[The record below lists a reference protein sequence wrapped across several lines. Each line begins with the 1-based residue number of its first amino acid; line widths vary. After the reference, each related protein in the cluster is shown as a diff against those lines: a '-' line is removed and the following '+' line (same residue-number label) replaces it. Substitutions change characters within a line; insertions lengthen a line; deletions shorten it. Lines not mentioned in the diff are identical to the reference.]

1 MARPLRYSLRALGGT
16 MGAQWERERRDT
28 LFLMLPVLVSV
39 LPHLPHVPVWAG
51 IAFLVLFGWRFALV
65 LSGRWL
71 PRASVRWVAAIGC
84 CAAVYA
90 QYGTLFGREPG
101 VVLLVLF
108 LGVKLMEMQARRDL
122 FVVIFLCFFLLL
134 TAFFHSQSIVTAAV
148 VVVALHGL
156 LAAMLTMQY
165 RRGEA
170 AIGTRLRLVGSMLAQ
185 ALPLALV
192 AFLLFP
198 RAGSPLWGTGTDASR
213 ATTGL
218 SDSMTIGNITRLGES
233 EEIAFRVQFDGEAP
247 PNGLMYWRGPVFGD
261 FDGES
266 WRAIAVR
273 GTLAPP
279 RIDYGDDDA
288 RRFAYTVTLEPSGRD
303 WLFALEM
310 PLEADAGRHGT
321 ALRVPDLQL
330 VATMPVRERLRYRV
344 VSQTA
349 FRIGADERPES
360 LRPWRALPP
369 GFNPRTLDLAT
380 RWRESGESGESGG
393 DAALVARALA
403 LFREQPFRYTLEPPP
418 LGEDSIDEFLF
429 ETRAGFCEHYASA
442 FVVLMRA
449 LSIPARIVTG
459 YQGGER
465 NPVDGYWLVRQADA
479 HAWAEVWLAGRG
491 WVRVDPTAA
500 VDPARIE
507 HGRRLARAASAFD
520 GSGPALAWLHRVRHG
535 FEAIGNAWNQW
546 VLQYDRGRQRSLLA
560 RIGIDA
566 GERTRLA
573 ALLAVVLA
581 TMIAG
586 AALLTLRPRVARTP
600 LERCWD
606 EFCARLSAVGL
617 GRMLHE
623 TPSRYLARIERA
635 LDDGSVEKAR
645 RIVATYE
652 HLRYA
657 AVEPDRDAVRNLRLA
672 VQAFQP

>member
-1 MARPLRYSLRALGGT
+1 MTRPLRYSLAALGGA

-28 LFLMLPVLVSV
+28 LFLMLPVLASV
-39 LPHLPHVPVWAG
+39 LPHLPHIPAWAG
-51 IAFLVLFGWRFALV
+51 IAFGVLFGWRFALV

-90 QYGTLFGREPG
+90 QFGTLFGREPG

-134 TAFFHSQSIVTAAV
+134 TAFFHSQSIATAAV
-148 VVVALHGL
+148 VLVALHGL

-165 RRGEA
+165 RRAEA
-170 AIGTRLRLVGSMLAQ
+170 SIAARSKLVGSMLAQ

-192 AFLLFP
+192 AFVLFP
-198 RAGSPLWGTGTDASR
+198 RAGAPLWGTSTDANR

-218 SDSMTIGNITRLGES
+218 SDSMTIGNIAQLGES
-233 EEIAFRVQFDGEAP
+233 EAIAFRVQFDGPTP
-247 PNGLMYWRGPVFGD
+247 PNALLYWRGPVFGD
-261 FDGES
+261 FDGRT
-266 WRAIAVR
+266 WRA
-273 GTLAPP
+273 LAAP
-279 RIDYGDDDA
+279 RRLGAA
-288 RRFAYTVTLEPSGRD
+288 RIEAADEPSQRFSYEVTLEPSGRD

-310 PLEADAGRHGT
+310 PLQADAGRYGA
-321 ALRVPDLQL
+321 ALRLPDLQL
-330 VATMPVRERLRYRV
+330 VASAPLHERIRYRV
-344 VSQTA
+344 ISQA
-349 FRIGADERPES
+349 SFRIGVDENAES
-360 LRPWRALPP
+360 LRPWLALPA
-369 GFNPRTLDLAT
+369 GFDPRAHALAS
-380 RWRESGESGESGG
+380 RWRATG
-393 DAALVARALA
+393 DGPEALVARALA
-403 LFREQPFRYTLEPPP
+403 MFREQPFRYTLEPPP
-418 LGEDSIDEFLF
+418 LGRDGIDDFLF

-449 LSIPARIVTG
+449 MSIPARIVTG

-465 NPVDGYWLVRQADA
+465 NPIDDFWLVRQADA

-507 HGRRLARAASAFD
+507 HGRRLAPGASAQAAD
-520 GSGPALAWLHRVRHG
+520 GSAFAWLHRMRFG

-546 VLQYDRGRQRSLLA
+546 VLQYDGSRQRSLLSK
-560 RIGIDA
+560 IGIDA
-566 GERTRLA
+566 GGTRLA

-581 TMIAG
+581 AMIAG
-586 AALLTLRPRVARTP
+586 AALLTLRPRVVRTP

-606 EFCARLSAVGL
+606 EFCARLSAIGL
-617 GRMLHE
+617 GRMPHE
-623 TPSRYLARIERA
+623 TPSSFLARIERA
-635 LDDGSVEKAR
+635 LDDEPLTQAR

-652 HLRYA
+652 RLRYEV
-657 AVEPDRDAVRNLRLA
+657 VEPDREAVRNLRLA

>member
-1 MARPLRYSLRALGGT
+1 MARPLRYSLRALGGAL
-16 MGAQWERERRDT
+16 GAQWERERRDT

-39 LPHLPHVPVWAG
+39 LPHLPYLPAWASV
-51 IAFLVLFGWRFALV
+51 AFAVLFGWRFALV

-71 PRASVRWVAAIGC
+71 PRAAVRWVAAIGC
-84 CAAVYA
+84 CAGVYA

-134 TAFFHSQSIVTAAV
+134 TAFFHSQSITTAAV
-148 VVVALHGL
+148 VLVALYGL

-165 RRGEA
+165 RRTEA
-170 AIGTRLRLVGSMLAQ
+170 SIAARSRLVGSMLAQ

-198 RAGSPLWGTGTDASR
+198 RAGSPLWGTGTDESR

-218 SDSMTIGNITRLGES
+218 SDSMTVGNIAQLGES
-233 EEIAFRVQFDGEAP
+233 DAIAFRVRFDGEVP
-247 PNGLMYWRGPVFGD
+247 PNPLLYWRGPVFGD
-261 FDGES
+261 FDGRT
-266 WRAIAVR
+266 WRA
-273 GTLAPP
+273 LAAP
-279 RIDYGDDDA
+279 RRLGAPQIEPADDPA
-288 RRFAYTVTLEPSGRD
+288 HRFSYDVTLEPSGRD

-310 PLEADAGRHGT
+310 PIEADAGRHHAG
-321 ALRVPDLQL
+321 LRLPDLQL
-330 VATMPVRERLRYRV
+330 VASAPLHERIRYRV
-344 VSQTA
+344 VSQTR
-349 FRIGADERPES
+349 FRIGADESDES
-360 LRPWRALPP
+360 LRPWLALPA
-369 GFNPRTLDLAT
+369 GFDPRTIALAS
-380 RWRESGESGESGG
+380 RWRSTGEQPP
-393 DAALVARALA
+393 ALVARALA
-403 LFREQPFRYTLEPPP
+403 MFREQPFRYTLEPPP
-418 LGEDSIDEFLF
+418 VGADGVDDFLF

-507 HGRRLARAASAFD
+507 RGRRLVAAASTDA
-520 GSGPALAWLHRVRHG
+520 SGASVLPWLRRVRFG

-546 VLQYDRGRQRSLLA
+546 VLQYDRGRQQSLLSKF
-560 RIGIDA
+560 GIDA

-573 ALLAVVLA
+573 ALLAVVLGA
-581 TMIAG
+581 MIVG
-586 AALLTLRPRVARTP
+586 AALLTLRPRVVRTP

-606 EFCARLSAVGL
+606 EFCARLSSIGL

-635 LDDGSVEKAR
+635 LGDESVMRAR

-652 HLRYA
+652 RLRYE
-657 AVEPDRDAVRNLRLA
+657 AVEPDREAVRNLRLA

>member
-1 MARPLRYSLRALGGT
+1 

-39 LPHLPHVPVWAG
+39 LPHLAHIPVWAG
-51 IAFLVLFGWRFALV
+51 ITFAVFFGWRFALV

-71 PRASVRWVAAIGC
+71 PRASVRWVATLGC

-101 VVLLVLF
+101 VVLLILF

-134 TAFFHSQSIVTAAV
+134 TAFLHSQSIATAAV
-148 VVVALHGL
+148 VIVAFYGL

-165 RRGEA
+165 RKGEA
-170 AIGTRLRLVGSMLAQ
+170 PIGARLRTSASMIAQ
-185 ALPLALV
+185 AAPLALV

-198 RAGSPLWGTGTDASR
+198 RAGTPLWGAATDPGH

-218 SDSMTIGNITRLGES
+218 SDSLSIGNIAHLAES
-233 EEIAFRVQFDGEAP
+233 DAIAFRVRFEGEAP
-247 PNGLMYWRGPVFGD
+247 PPALLYWRGPAFGA
-261 FDGES
+261 FDGTS
-266 WRAIAVR
+266 WRP
-273 GTLAPP
+273 LEAPRRLRAP
-279 RIDYGDDDA
+279 RVEYARDDST
-288 RRFAYTVTLEPSGRD
+288 RFAYSVTLERTGRN

-310 PLEADAGRHGT
+310 PLEVDAGRYR
-321 ALRVPDLQL
+321 AMLQAPDLQL
-330 VATMPVRERLRYRV
+330 VTSTAVHERLRYRV

-349 FRIGADERPES
+349 FRIGADESAER
-360 LRPWRALPP
+360 LAPWLALPD
-369 GFNPRTLDLAT
+369 GYAPRTRRIAA
-380 RWRESGESGESGG
+380 RWRQTNA
-393 DAALVARALA
+393 DAPALVARALGW
-403 LFREQPFRYTLEPPP
+403 FREQPFRYTLEPPP
-418 LGEDSIDEFLF
+418 LGADSVDEFLF
-429 ETRAGFCEHYASA
+429 DTRAGFCEHYAAA

-449 LSIPARIVTG
+449 MSIPARIVTG

-465 NPVDGYWLVRQADA
+465 NPVDGFWLVRQADA

-507 HGRRLARAASAFD
+507 HGRRASVRAGDASSAEAAFE
-520 GSGPALAWLHRVRHG
+520 WLYRLRYRFG
-535 FEAIGNAWNQW
+535 AIGNAWNQW
-546 VLQYDRGRQRSLLA
+546 VLHYDRSRQQSLLA
-560 RIGIDA
+560 RIGFDA
-566 GERTRLA
+566 GERMRLA
-573 ALLAVVLA
+573 ALFAVVLGA
-581 TMIAG
+581 MIVG
-586 AALLTLRPRVARTP
+586 AALLTLRPRTVRTP

-617 GRMLHE
+617 ARGLHE

-635 LDDGSVEKAR
+635 LDDESTGRAR

-657 AVEPDRDAVRNLRLA
+657 VVEPDREAVRNLRLA

>member
-1 MARPLRYSLRALGGT
+1 MARPLRYSLAALGGA
-16 MGAQWERERRDT
+16 MGAQWERERRET
-28 LFLMLPVLVSV
+28 LFLMLPVLASV
-39 LPHLPHVPVWAG
+39 LPHLPHIPAWAG
-51 IAFLVLFGWRFALV
+51 IAFAVLFGWRFALV

-122 FVVIFLCFFLLL
+122 FVVISLCFFLLL
-134 TAFFHSQSIVTAAV
+134 TAFFHSQSIATAAAV
-148 VVVALHGL
+148 LVALYGL

-165 RRGEA
+165 RRAEA
-170 AIGTRLRLVGSMLAQ
+170 SIAARSKLVGAMLGQ

-192 AFLLFP
+192 AFVLFP
-198 RAGSPLWGTGTDASR
+198 RPGAPLWGTSTDAAR

-218 SDSMTIGNITRLGES
+218 SDSMTVGNIAQLGES
-233 EEIAFRVQFDGEAP
+233 DAIAFRVQFDGPTP
-247 PNGLMYWRGPVFGD
+247 PNPLLYWRGPVFGD
-261 FDGES
+261 FDGQT
-266 WRAIAVR
+266 WRP
-273 GTLAPP
+273 LAAP
-279 RIDYGDDDA
+279 RRLGAA
-288 RRFAYTVTLEPSGRD
+288 RIEAADEPSQRFSYEVTLEPSGRD

-310 PLEADAGRHGT
+310 PVQADAGRHG
-321 ALRVPDLQL
+321 ASLRLPDLQL
-330 VATMPVRERLRYRV
+330 VASAPMHERIRYRV
-344 VSQTA
+344 VSQA
-349 FRIGADERPES
+349 SFRIGVDESTES
-360 LRPWRALPP
+360 LRPWLELPA
-369 GFNPRTLDLAT
+369 GFDPRTIALAS
-380 RWRESGESGESGG
+380 RWRAADDRPE
-393 DAALVARALA
+393 ALVARALA
-403 LFREQPFRYTLEPPP
+403 MFREQPFRYTLEPPL
-418 LGEDSIDEFLF
+418 LGPDGIDDFLF

-449 LSIPARIVTG
+449 MSIPARIVTG

-507 HGRRLARAASAFD
+507 HGRRLAARAASDTAGASAF
-520 GSGPALAWLHRVRHG
+520 AWLHRARFG

-546 VLQYDRGRQRSLLA
+546 VLQYDEGRQRSLLSKF
-560 RIGIDA
+560 GIDA
-566 GERTRLA
+566 GGTRLA

-581 TMIAG
+581 AMIVG
-586 AALLTLRPRVARTP
+586 AALLTLRPRVVRTP

-606 EFCARLSAVGL
+606 EFCARLSAIGL
-617 GRMLHE
+617 GRMAHE
-623 TPSRYLARIERA
+623 TPARFLARVERA
-635 LDDGSVEKAR
+635 LGDESLTQAR

-652 HLRYA
+652 RLRYEV
-657 AVEPDRDAVRNLRLA
+657 VEPDREAVRNLRLA

>member
-1 MARPLRYSLRALGGT
+1 MARPLRYSLLALGGAL
-16 MGAQWERERRDT
+16 GAQWERDRRDT
-28 LFLMLPVLVSV
+28 LFLMLPVLASV
-39 LPHLPHVPVWAG
+39 LPHLPHIPAWAG
-51 IAFLVLFGWRFALV
+51 IAFAVLFGWRLALV

-134 TAFFHSQSIVTAAV
+134 TAFFHSQSIATAAV
-148 VVVALHGL
+148 VFVALYGL
-156 LAAMLTMQY
+156 LTAMLTMQY
-165 RRGEA
+165 RRAEA
-170 AIGTRLRLVGSMLAQ
+170 SIAARAKLVGSMLAQ
-185 ALPLALV
+185 AMPLAIV

-198 RAGSPLWGTGTDASR
+198 RAGAPLWGTSTDASR

-218 SDSMTIGNITRLGES
+218 SDSMTVGNIAQLGES
-233 EEIAFRVQFDGEAP
+233 DAIAFRVQFDGPTP
-247 PNGLMYWRGPVFGD
+247 PNALLYWRGPVFGD
-261 FDGES
+261 FDGRT
-266 WRAIAVR
+266 WRA
-273 GTLAPP
+273 LAAPHRLGAA
-279 RIDYGDDDA
+279 RIEAADDPSQ
-288 RRFAYTVTLEPSGRD
+288 RFSYEVTLEPSGRD

-310 PLEADAGRHGT
+310 PVQADAGRRGA
-321 ALRVPDLQL
+321 ALRLPDLQL
-330 VATMPVRERLRYRV
+330 VASAPIDERIRYRV
-344 VSQTA
+344 VSQTS
-349 FRIGADERPES
+349 FRVGVDESAQS
-360 LRPWRALPP
+360 LRPWLALPA
-369 GFNPRTLDLAT
+369 GFDPRTIALASS
-380 RWRESGESGESGG
+380 WRNTG
-393 DAALVARALA
+393 DGPEALVARALMM
-403 LFREQPFRYTLEPPP
+403 FRQQPFRYTLEPPP
-418 LGEDSIDEFLF
+418 LGADGVDDFLF

-449 LSIPARIVTG
+449 MAIPARIVTG

-507 HGRRLARAASAFD
+507 RGRRVAAGAGAGAAGAS
-520 GSGPALAWLHRVRHG
+520 ALAWLHRVRFG

-546 VLQYDRGRQRSLLA
+546 VLQYDGTLQRSLLSKL
-560 RIGIDA
+560 GIDA
-566 GERTRLA
+566 AGTRLA

-581 TMIAG
+581 AMIVG
-586 AALLTLRPRVARTP
+586 AALLTLRPRVVRTP
-600 LERCWD
+600 LEHCWD
-606 EFCARLSAVGL
+606 EFCARLSAIGL
-617 GRMLHE
+617 GRMAHE
-623 TPSRYLARIERA
+623 TPSRFLARIERA
-635 LDDGSVEKAR
+635 LDDESLMQAR

-652 HLRYA
+652 RLRYEVA
-657 AVEPDRDAVRNLRLA
+657 EPEREAVRNLRLA

>member
-1 MARPLRYSLRALGGT
+1 MARPLRYSLRALGGA

-28 LFLMLPVLVSV
+28 LFLMVPVLASV
-39 LPHLPHVPVWAG
+39 LPHLPHIPAWAG
-51 IAFLVLFGWRFALV
+51 LAFAVLFGWRFALV

-84 CAAVYA
+84 CTAVYA

-134 TAFFHSQSIVTAAV
+134 TTFFHSQSIATAAV
-148 VVVALHGL
+148 VVVALYGL

-165 RRGEA
+165 RRTEA
-170 AIGTRLRLVGSMLAQ
+170 SIATRMRVVASMVAQ

-198 RAGSPLWGTGTDASR
+198 RAGTPLWGTGADESR

-218 SDSMTIGNITRLGES
+218 SDSMTIGNIAQLGES
-233 EEIAFRVQFDGEAP
+233 DAIAFRVQFEGATP
-247 PNGLMYWRGPVFGD
+247 PNALLYWRGPVFGD
-261 FDGES
+261 FDGRT
-266 WRAIAVR
+266 WRA
-273 GTLAPP
+273 LAAP
-279 RIDYGDDDA
+279 RRLASPQIEPADDA
-288 RRFAYTVTLEPSGRD
+288 AHRFSYDVTLEPSGRD

-310 PLEADAGRHGT
+310 PIEADAGRYRP
-321 ALRVPDLQL
+321 ALRLPDLQL
-330 VATMPVRERLRYRV
+330 VASAPVHERIRYRV
-344 VSQTA
+344 VSQAT
-349 FRIGADERPES
+349 FRIGVDESADN
-360 LRPWRALPP
+360 LRPWLALPA
-369 GFNPRTLDLAT
+369 GFEPRTIALAS
-380 RWRESGESGESGG
+380 RWRSSGDEP
-393 DAALVARALA
+393 AALVERALA
-403 LFREQPFRYTLEPPP
+403 MFRDQPFRYTLEPPP
-418 LGEDSIDEFLF
+418 LGPDAVDDFLF

-449 LSIPARIVTG
+449 MSIPARIVTG

-491 WVRVDPTAA
+491 WVRVDPTGA

-507 HGRRLARAASAFD
+507 HGRRLGGGFAAAAARASAL
-520 GSGPALAWLHRVRHG
+520 PWLHRIRFG

-546 VLQYDRGRQRSLLA
+546 VLQYDRGRQQSLLSKLGVDV
-560 RIGIDA
+560 REG
-566 GERTRLA
+566 TQLA
-573 ALLAVVLA
+573 ALLAAVLG
-581 TMIAG
+581 TMIVA
-586 AALLTLRPRVARTP
+586 AALLTLRPRVVRTP

-606 EFCARLSAVGL
+606 EFCARLSAIGL

-635 LDDGSVEKAR
+635 LGDDAVMQAR
-645 RIVATYE
+645 RIVTTYE
-652 HLRYA
+652 RLRYEV
-657 AVEPDRDAVRNLRLA
+657 VEPDREAVRNLRLA

>member
-1 MARPLRYSLRALGGT
+1 MARPLRYSLRALSGA

-39 LPHLPHVPVWAG
+39 LPHLPHLPVWAG
-51 IAFLVLFGWRFALV
+51 ITFAVLFGWRFALV

-71 PRASVRWVAAIGC
+71 PRASVRWVAALGC

-134 TAFFHSQSIVTAAV
+134 TAFFHSQSIATAAV

-165 RRGEA
+165 RRAEA
-170 AIGTRLRLVGSMLAQ
+170 PIVARAKLAASMLAQ

-198 RAGSPLWGTGTDASR
+198 RAGAPLWGTATDASR

-218 SDSMTIGNITRLGES
+218 SDSMTIGDIARLGES
-233 EEIAFRVQFDGEAP
+233 EAIAFRVRFDGATP
-247 PNGLMYWRGPVFGD
+247 PSALLYWRGPVFGD
-261 FDGES
+261 FDGRT
-266 WRAIAVR
+266 WHA
-273 GTLAPP
+273 LAAP
-279 RIDYGDDDA
+279 RRLGAPGIEPADDPA
-288 RRFAYTVTLEPSGRD
+288 HRFAYEVTLEASGRD

-310 PLEADAGRHGT
+310 PVEADAGPHGA
-321 ALRVPDLQL
+321 ALRLPDLQL
-330 VATMPVRERLRYRV
+330 VASRPLHERIRYRV
-344 VSQTA
+344 VSQA
-349 FRIGADERPES
+349 NFRIGTNESAES
-360 LRPWRALPP
+360 LRPWLALPA
-369 GFNPRTLDLAT
+369 GFEPRTIELAS
-380 RWRESGESGESGG
+380 RWRRSG
-393 DAALVARALA
+393 DDPQALVARALA
-403 LFREQPFRYTLEPPP
+403 MFREQPFRYTLEPPP
-418 LGEDSIDEFLF
+418 LGVDAVDEFLF
-429 ETRAGFCEHYASA
+429 DTRAGFCEHYASA

-449 LSIPARIVTG
+449 MAIPARIVTG

-507 HGRRLARAASAFD
+507 HGRRLAGAVSAD
-520 GSGPALAWLHRVRHG
+520 DALGGLPSWLHGIRFR

-546 VLQYDRGRQRSLLA
+546 VLQYDGARQRSLLA
-560 RIGIDA
+560 KLGVDA
-566 GERTRLA
+566 GERMRLA
-573 ALLAVVLA
+573 ALLAVVLGA
-581 TMIAG
+581 MIVA
-586 AALLTLRPRVARTP
+586 AALLTLRPRVVRTP

-606 EFCARLSAVGL
+606 EFCARLSAIGL
-617 GRMLHE
+617 GRMPHE
-623 TPSRYLARIERA
+623 TPACYLARIERA
-635 LDDGSVEKAR
+635 LDDESLVRAR

-652 HLRYA
+652 RLRYA
-657 AVEPDRDAVRNLRLA
+657 VLEPEREAVRNLRLA

>member
-1 MARPLRYSLRALGGT
+1 MARPLRYSLLALGGAL
-16 MGAQWERERRDT
+16 GAQWERDRRDT
-28 LFLMLPVLVSV
+28 LFLMLPVLASV
-39 LPHLPHVPVWAG
+39 LPHLPHIPAWAG
-51 IAFLVLFGWRFALV
+51 IAFAVLFGWRFALV

-134 TAFFHSQSIVTAAV
+134 TAFFHSQSIATAAV
-148 VVVALHGL
+148 VFVALYGL
-156 LAAMLTMQY
+156 LTAMLTMQY
-165 RRGEA
+165 RRAEA
-170 AIGTRLRLVGSMLAQ
+170 SIAARAKLVGSMLAQ
-185 ALPLALV
+185 AMPLAIV

-198 RAGSPLWGTGTDASR
+198 RAGAPLWGTSTDASR

-218 SDSMTIGNITRLGES
+218 SDSMTAGNIAQLGES
-233 EEIAFRVQFDGEAP
+233 DAIAFRVQFDGPTP
-247 PNGLMYWRGPVFGD
+247 PNALLYWRGPVFGD
-261 FDGES
+261 FDGRT
-266 WRAIAVR
+266 WRA
-273 GTLAPP
+273 LAAPHRLGAA
-279 RIDYGDDDA
+279 RIDAADDPSK
-288 RRFAYTVTLEPSGRD
+288 RFSYEVTLEPSGRD

-310 PLEADAGRHGT
+310 PVQADAGRRGA
-321 ALRVPDLQL
+321 ALRLPDLQL
-330 VATMPVRERLRYRV
+330 VASAPVDERIRYRV
-344 VSQTA
+344 VSQTR
-349 FRIGADERPES
+349 FRVGVDENADS
-360 LRPWRALPP
+360 LRPWLALPA
-369 GFNPRTLDLAT
+369 GFDPRTIALASS
-380 RWRESGESGESGG
+380 WRSSGDGPE
-393 DAALVARALA
+393 ALVARALTM
-403 LFREQPFRYTLEPPP
+403 FRQQPFRYTLEPPP
-418 LGEDSIDEFLF
+418 LGADGVDDFLF

-449 LSIPARIVTG
+449 MAIPARIVTG

-507 HGRRLARAASAFD
+507 HGRRVAAGAGDAAGASALD
-520 GSGPALAWLHRVRHG
+520 WLHRARFG

-546 VLQYDRGRQRSLLA
+546 VLQYDGTRQRSLLSKL
-560 RIGIDA
+560 GIDA
-566 GERTRLA
+566 RGTRLA

-581 TMIAG
+581 AMIVG
-586 AALLTLRPRVARTP
+586 AALLTLRPRVVRTP

-606 EFCARLSAVGL
+606 EFCARLSAIGL
-617 GRMLHE
+617 GRMAHE
-623 TPSRYLARIERA
+623 TPSRFLARIERA
-635 LDDGSVEKAR
+635 LDDESLTQAR

-652 HLRYA
+652 RLRYEVA
-657 AVEPDRDAVRNLRLA
+657 EPGREAVRNLRLA

>member
-1 MARPLRYSLRALGGT
+1 MARPLRYSLRALAGT

-39 LPHLPHVPVWAG
+39 LPHLPHLPAWAG
-51 IAFLVLFGWRFALV
+51 VAFGVLFAWRFALV

-134 TAFFHSQSIVTAAV
+134 TAFFHSQSIATAAV
-148 VVVALHGL
+148 VVAALYGL

-170 AIGTRLRLVGSMLAQ
+170 PIGARLRLVGSMLAQ

-198 RAGSPLWGTGTDASR
+198 RAGSPLWGMSTDASR

-218 SDSMTIGNITRLGES
+218 SDSMTVGNIARLGES
-233 EEIAFRVQFDGEAP
+233 DAIAFRVQFEGERP
-247 PNGLMYWRGPVFGD
+247 PNATLYWRGPVFGA
-261 FDGES
+261 FDGAS
-266 WRAIAVR
+266 WRALGVHR
-273 GTLAPP
+273 RLDPP
-279 RIDYGDDDA
+279 RIEYAGGQA
-288 RRFAYTVTLEPSGRD
+288 GRFAYSVTLEPSGRD

-310 PLEADAGRHGT
+310 PLEADAGRY
-321 ALRVPDLQL
+321 AAQLRLPDLQL
-330 VATMPVRERLRYRV
+330 VASTPVHERLQYRV

-349 FRIGADERPES
+349 FRIGADETADA
-360 LRPWRALPP
+360 LRPWLALPE
-369 GFNPRTLDLAT
+369 GFNPRTRALAA
-380 RWRESGESGESGG
+380 RWRETAP
-393 DAALVARALA
+393 DAEAIVARALA
-403 LFREQPFRYTLEPPP
+403 LFREQPFRYTLEPPL
-418 LGEDSIDEFLF
+418 LGTDSVDEFLF

-442 FVVLMRA
+442 FAVLMRA
-449 LSIPARIVTG
+449 ASIPARIVTG

-507 HGRRLARAASAFD
+507 RGRRLAADASANSAT
-520 GSGPALAWLHRVRHG
+520 GSAIEWLHRLRYG

-546 VLQYDRGRQRSLLA
+546 VLQYDRSRQRSLLA
-560 RIGIDA
+560 RLGIDA

-573 ALLAVVLA
+573 ALLAVVLGA
-581 TMIAG
+581 MIAV
-586 AALLTLRPRVARTP
+586 AALLTLRPRLVRTP

-606 EFCARLSAVGL
+606 DFCARLSAVGL
-617 GRMLHE
+617 ARMLHE

-635 LDDGSVEKAR
+635 LDDEAVGQAR

-652 HLRYA
+652 RLRYE
-657 AVEPDRDAVRNLRLA
+657 VEEPERNAVRNLRLA

>member
-1 MARPLRYSLRALGGT
+1 MARPLRYSLLALGGAL
-16 MGAQWERERRDT
+16 GAQWERDRRDT
-28 LFLMLPVLVSV
+28 LFLMLPVLASV
-39 LPHLPHVPVWAG
+39 LPHLPHIPAWAG
-51 IAFLVLFGWRFALV
+51 IAFAVLFGWRLALV

-134 TAFFHSQSIVTAAV
+134 TAFFHSQSIATAAV
-148 VVVALHGL
+148 VFVALYGL
-156 LAAMLTMQY
+156 LTAMLTMQY
-165 RRGEA
+165 RRAEA
-170 AIGTRLRLVGSMLAQ
+170 SIAARAKLVGSMLAQ
-185 ALPLALV
+185 AMPLAIV

-198 RAGSPLWGTGTDASR
+198 RAGAPLWGTSTDASR

-218 SDSMTIGNITRLGES
+218 SDSMTVGNIAQLGES
-233 EEIAFRVQFDGEAP
+233 DAIAFRVQFDGPTP
-247 PNGLMYWRGPVFGD
+247 PNALLYWRGPVFGD
-261 FDGES
+261 FDGRT
-266 WRAIAVR
+266 WRA
-273 GTLAPP
+273 LAAPHRLGAA
-279 RIDYGDDDA
+279 RIEAADDPSQ
-288 RRFAYTVTLEPSGRD
+288 RFSYEVTLEPSGRD

-310 PLEADAGRHGT
+310 PVQADAGRRGA
-321 ALRVPDLQL
+321 ALRLPDLQL
-330 VATMPVRERLRYRV
+330 VASAPIDERIRYRV
-344 VSQTA
+344 VSQTS
-349 FRIGADERPES
+349 FRVGVDESAQS
-360 LRPWRALPP
+360 LRPWLALPA
-369 GFNPRTLDLAT
+369 GFDPRTIALASS
-380 RWRESGESGESGG
+380 WRNTG
-393 DAALVARALA
+393 DGPEALV
-403 LFREQPFRYTLEPPP
+403 
-418 LGEDSIDEFLF
+418 F

-449 LSIPARIVTG
+449 MAIPARIVTG

-507 HGRRLARAASAFD
+507 RGRRVAAGAGAGAAGAS
-520 GSGPALAWLHRVRHG
+520 ALAWLHRVRFG

-546 VLQYDRGRQRSLLA
+546 VLQYDGNRQRSLLSKL
-560 RIGIDA
+560 GIDA
-566 GERTRLA
+566 AGTRLA

-581 TMIAG
+581 AMIVG
-586 AALLTLRPRVARTP
+586 AALLTLRPRVVRTP

-606 EFCARLSAVGL
+606 EFCARLSAIGL
-617 GRMLHE
+617 GRMAHE
-623 TPSRYLARIERA
+623 TPSRFLARIERA
-635 LDDGSVEKAR
+635 LDDESLMQAR

-652 HLRYA
+652 RLRYEVA
-657 AVEPDRDAVRNLRLA
+657 EPEREAVRNLRLA

>member
-1 MARPLRYSLRALGGT
+1 MARPLRYSLLALGGAL
-16 MGAQWERERRDT
+16 GAQWERDRRDT
-28 LFLMLPVLVSV
+28 LFLMLPVLASV
-39 LPHLPHVPVWAG
+39 LPHLPHIPAWAG
-51 IAFLVLFGWRFALV
+51 IAFAVLFGWRLALV

-134 TAFFHSQSIVTAAV
+134 TAFFHSQSIATAAV
-148 VVVALHGL
+148 VFVALYGL
-156 LAAMLTMQY
+156 LTAMLTMQY
-165 RRGEA
+165 RRAEA
-170 AIGTRLRLVGSMLAQ
+170 SIAARAKLVGSMLAQ
-185 ALPLALV
+185 AMPLAIV

-198 RAGSPLWGTGTDASR
+198 RAGAPLWGTSTDASR

-218 SDSMTIGNITRLGES
+218 SDSMTVGNIAQLGES
-233 EEIAFRVQFDGEAP
+233 DAIAFRVQFDGPTP
-247 PNGLMYWRGPVFGD
+247 PNALLYWRGPVFGD
-261 FDGES
+261 FDGRT
-266 WRAIAVR
+266 WRA
-273 GTLAPP
+273 LATPHRLGAA
-279 RIDYGDDDA
+279 RIEAADDPSQ
-288 RRFAYTVTLEPSGRD
+288 RFSYEVTLEPSGRD

-310 PLEADAGRHGT
+310 PVQADAGRRGA
-321 ALRVPDLQL
+321 ALRLPDLQL
-330 VATMPVRERLRYRV
+330 VASAPIDERIRYRV
-344 VSQTA
+344 VSQTS
-349 FRIGADERPES
+349 FRVGVDES
-360 LRPWRALPP
+360 AQNLRPWLALPA
-369 GFNPRTLDLAT
+369 GFDPRTIALASS
-380 RWRESGESGESGG
+380 WRDTG
-393 DAALVARALA
+393 DGPEALVARALMM
-403 LFREQPFRYTLEPPP
+403 FRQQPFRYTLEPPP
-418 LGEDSIDEFLF
+418 LGADGVDDFLF

-449 LSIPARIVTG
+449 MAIPARIVTG

-507 HGRRLARAASAFD
+507 RGRRVAAGAGAGAAGAS
-520 GSGPALAWLHRVRHG
+520 ALAWLHRVRFG

-546 VLQYDRGRQRSLLA
+546 VLQYDGTRQRSLLSKL
-560 RIGIDA
+560 GIDA
-566 GERTRLA
+566 AGTRLA

-581 TMIAG
+581 AMIVG
-586 AALLTLRPRVARTP
+586 AALLTLRPRVVRTP

-606 EFCARLSAVGL
+606 EFCARLSAIGL
-617 GRMLHE
+617 GRMAHE
-623 TPSRYLARIERA
+623 TPSRFLARIERA
-635 LDDGSVEKAR
+635 LDDESLMQAR

-652 HLRYA
+652 RLRYEVA
-657 AVEPDRDAVRNLRLA
+657 EPEREAVRNLRLA